1 MIAFVKGTVF
11 SIEEGAAIIDT
22 GAIGVKVFMPPR
34 DLSQMTVGEEIT
46 VRTYLK
52 VAEDLFDLYGF
63 LTDDELLMFKKIIS
77 VSGAG
82 PKAGLSVLSALT
94 PSEFALAVATD
105 NFKEITKAQGVGPKL
120 AQKMVLELKDKIK
133 NSDLL
138 GVSAENVSAG
148 SAVSFGGGDDAID
161 ALVVLGYSRGEAMS
175 ALSGCDKSL
184 STEEKIK
191 FALKALAR

>member
-34 DLSQMTVGEEIT
+34 DLSQMQKGEEIT
-46 VRTYLK
+46 IHTYLR

-82 PKAGLSVLSALT
+82 PKAGISVLSALT

-105 NFKEITKAQGVGPKL
+105 NYKAITKAQGVGPKL

-133 NSDLL
+133 NSDLV
-138 GVSAENVSAG
+138 GVAEDSGGFSQSVNLS
-148 SAVSFGGGDDAID
+148 GGDDAID
-161 ALVVLGYSRGEAMS
+161 ALVVLGYSRAEAMT
-175 ALSGCDKSL
+175 ALSGCDKTL

-191 FALKALAR
+191 FALKALMR

>member
-1 MIAFVKGTVF
+1 MIAFVKGTVL
-11 SIEEGAAIIDT
+11 SIEEGAVIIDT
-22 GAIGVKVFMPPR
+22 GAIGVKVYMSPR
-34 DLSQMTVGEEIT
+34 NLSQMTKGEEIT
-46 VRTYLK
+46 IHTYLR

-63 LTDDELLMFKKIIS
+63 LSDDELLMFKKIIS

-94 PSEFALAVATD
+94 PSEFALALATD
-105 NFKEITKAQGVGPKL
+105 NYKAITKAQGVGPEL

-138 GVSAENVSAG
+138 GVTPDGGGVSQ
-148 SAVSFGGGDDAID
+148 SVNLSGGDDAID
-161 ALVVLGYSRGEAMS
+161 ALVVLGYSRQEAMS
-175 ALSGCDKSL
+175 ALAGCDKTL

-191 FALKALAR
+191 FALKAHMR

>member
-1 MIAFVKGTVF
+1 MIAFVKGKVYE
-11 SIEEGAAIIDT
+11 IIEGAAIIDT
-22 GAIGVKVFMPPR
+22 GAFGTKIFMPPSN
-34 DLSQMTVGEEIT
+34 LSKMKVGDE
-46 VRTYLK
+46 VLVHTYLR

-82 PKAGLSVLSALT
+82 PKAGLSVLSALS

-105 NFKEITKAQGVGPKL
+105 NFKAITKAQGVGPKL

-133 NSDLL
+133 NSDLT
-138 GVSAENVSAG
+138 GISQTGESAG
-148 SAVSFGGGDDAID
+148 FIPAPQGDDAID
-161 ALVVLGYSRGEAMS
+161 ALVVLGYTRGEAMS

-191 FALKALAR
+191 FALKALMR